1 MAGSGGFTMRS
12 LRASVMGVYRIDTVG
27 VESAEI
33 KTAQRRLTD
42 MAWVK
47 AKGVGKF
54 VGVAWV
60 HAGLQK
66 N

>member
-1 MAGSGGFTMRS
+1 MRS
-12 LRASVMGVYRIDTVG
+12 LRVSMIGVYRIDTAG

-42 MAWVK
+42 MACVK
-47 AKGVGKF
+47 AEGVRKF

-60 HAGLQK
+60 HAGLQQ